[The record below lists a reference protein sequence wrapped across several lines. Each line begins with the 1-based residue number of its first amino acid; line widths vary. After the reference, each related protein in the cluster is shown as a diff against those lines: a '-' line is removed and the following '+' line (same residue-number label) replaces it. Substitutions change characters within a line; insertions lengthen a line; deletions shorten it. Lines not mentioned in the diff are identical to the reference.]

1 MAEVL
6 IILLLVVL
14 VLCGWVFYDSQYAEE
29 KTSKKR
35 SKPLKGKLSQ
45 SKPTKYKYAEPIKPT
60 EIKQNKKDQK
70 LDRSKKRGGKKSQ
83 VAQLESSD
91 IVVETKLSE
100 NNNVQPSAITEQI
113 TQNEEKRSTL
123 IVQNSQQRNEVRSV
137 AKVVEQNPPKDV
149 VYTFLKISDEHL
161 VEAMVNQQSYYRKW
175 EFKGKY
181 YYDFFCDPTKIGKA
195 INNKSVI
202 VEPFCDKD
210 TSSVPYDEAVSI
222 ETVSFGEIGSDNSI
236 IKKAI
241 IKYI

>member
-1 MAEVL
+1 MLEVL
-6 IILLLVVL
+6 IFLLIVVL

-45 SKPTKYKYAEPIKPT
+45 SKPTKYKYAEPIKST

-100 NNNVQPSAITEQI
+100 NNNVQPSAITEHPI
-113 TQNEEKRSTL
+113 QNEEKKSEV
-123 IVQNSQQRNEVRSV
+123 IVQKSLKKNDFKGV
-137 AKVVEQNPPKDV
+137 AKIVEQNLPKDV
-149 VYTFLKISDEHL
+149 AYTYLKVSDEPL
-161 VEAMVNQQSYYRKW
+161 IEALVNQQSYYRKW

-181 YYDFFCDPTKIGKA
+181 YYEFFCDPTKIGKA

-202 VEPFCDKD
+202 VEPFCEKD
-210 TSSVPYDEAVSI
+210 PSSVPYDEAVSI
-222 ETVSFGEIGSDNSI
+222 ETVSFGEIGLDNSL
-236 IKKAI
+236 IKKVI